1 MLNIL
6 PFIIYSLFIY
16 AINSLSTPKKAY
28 KGNIFAIISMV
39 LAISL
44 SLFSVSTIHI
54 IPVIFAITFGGI
66 IGIVSAHKIQ
76 MQNLPQMVAILNGLG
91 GLCSGLIG
99 VAELETERHL
109 DILSLLIIGVGFL
122 TFSGSLAVFLKL
134 NNINKLID
142 DTTLRS
148 ISAIIFILALVSG
161 IYAYSGEIHYI
172 LGFII
177 LTNIFGFI
185 FVLPIGGADT
195 PIIISLLNALSGW
208 CTVLIG
214 FDDKSPLLII
224 VGTLVG
230 SSGLILSYIMT
241 KAMNRSIFKVL
252 FHSITN
258 NQIISNQEKTAI
270 IGTPKDASFL
280 LENATKVIIVPGYG
294 MASANAQHEIVN
306 MANILSTKYNV
317 DVKFAIH
324 PVAGRMPGHMNVLL
338 AEADVNNDTVFELK
352 DINQEFKTTDV
363 VYVIGANDITNP
375 LAKTDSN
382 STIYKMPILEVEQA
396 KRIIFVKRSLG
407 QGYAGIDNPLFYNN
421 KTIMLLGDAKDV
433 TKQIVTELE

>member
-1 MLNIL
+1 MLKIL
-6 PFIIYSLFIY
+6 PFIVYSLFIY
-16 AINSLSTPKKAY
+16 SINRLSEPKKAY
-28 KGNIFAIISMV
+28 KGNLIAIFAMF

-44 SLFSVSTIHI
+44 SLFTISSIHL
-54 IPVIFAITFGGI
+54 IPVITAILSGGI
-66 IGIVSAHKIQ
+66 IGIICAHKIQ

-91 GLCSGLIG
+91 GLSSGLIG
-99 VAELETERHL
+99 VVELGTTHHTAV
-109 DILSLLIIGVGFL
+109 LSLLVIGIGFL

-134 NNINKLID
+134 SNINKLID
-142 DTTLRS
+142 TKTLRTIS
-148 ISAIIFILALVSG
+148 IIIFFLAIISG
-161 IYAYSGEIHYI
+161 IYAYSKELHYI
-172 LGFII
+172 IGFII

-195 PIIISLLNALSGW
+195 PIVISILNSLSGW

-214 FDDKSPLLII
+214 LNSNNPQLII
-224 VGTLVG
+224 IGTLIG

-241 KAMNRSIFKVL
+241 KAMNRSLLKVL
-252 FHSITN
+252 FSTN
-258 NQIISNQEKTAI
+258 KNNHPTSTEEKIINTGNPI
-270 IGTPKDASFL
+270 DAAFL
-280 LENATKVIIVPGYG
+280 LENASKVIIVPGYG
-294 MASANAQHEIVN
+294 MAAANAQHELVN
-306 MANILSTKYNV
+306 LANILSTKYHT

-375 LAKTDSN
+375 LAKTDIN
-382 STIYKMPILEVEQA
+382 STIYQMPILEVEQA

-407 QGYAGIDNPLFYNN
+407 YGYAGIDNPLFYNP

-433 TKQIVTELE
+433 TKQIVTKLE